1 MRPAADPGRLRL
13 LILQPTPYCN
23 LSCDYCY
30 LPGRDLRTRMADET
44 LEGIC
49 ANIFSS
55 GLVGSDFSLVWHGG
69 EPLSLPPSWY
79 RNAFAII
86 EAHRPTATRIY
97 YGLQTNAVGLN
108 QTWIDLFRAQGLRVG
123 ISIDGPAF
131 LHDARRKTR
140 KGGPSHALTM
150 RGVRA
155 MQEAGMPFHV
165 IAVITEAHL
174 DHADAFYDFFV
185 SHGIRDIGM
194 NVEEIEGINLQSTLQ
209 ASNIESRFRLF
220 FRRLLERMGR
230 EPGRLFLREATG
242 AAGAILGG
250 EPADE
255 NDQITP
261 MAILTIGVDGTV
273 STFSP
278 ELLGHAGAGY
288 GAFSFGNLARE
299 PVQNIM
305 DRINHS
311 AMYRDIAAGA
321 HACRESCAYFR
332 VCGGGAPANKWFET
346 SRFDSTETLYCR
358 LMRKVVVDE
367 VLANME
373 HGLGLAGTKPEAL
386 KLEA

>member
-1 MRPAADPGRLRL
+1 MHPAADRGRLRL

-30 LPGRDLRTRMADET
+30 LPGRDLRSRMTDET
-44 LEGIC
+44 LTGIC
-49 ANIFSS
+49 GNIFSS

-79 RNAFAII
+79 ENAFSVI
-86 EAHRPTATRIY
+86 EAHRPAATRID

-108 QTWIDLFRAQGLRVG
+108 RAWIDLFQAQGLRVG

-155 MQEAGMPFHV
+155 MQDAGMPFHV
-165 IAVITEAHL
+165 IAVVTEAHL

-185 SHGIRDIGM
+185 SQGIRDVGM
-194 NVEEIEGINLQSTLQ
+194 NIEEIEGINLQSTLQ
-209 ASNIESRFRLF
+209 SRNIETRFRLF

-250 EPADE
+250 DLADE
-255 NDQITP
+255 NDQTTP
-261 MAILTIGVDGTV
+261 MAILTIGVDGTA

-278 ELLGHAGAGY
+278 ELLGHSGAGY
-288 GAFSFGNLARE
+288 GAFSFGNLAHE
-299 PVQNIM
+299 SVQSIM
-305 DRINHS
+305 DRISHS
-311 AMYRDIAAGA
+311 AIYHDILTGA
-321 HACRESCAYFR
+321 QACRESCAYFR

-358 LMRKVVVDE
+358 LMRQVVLDE

-373 HGLGLAGTKPEAL
+373 QGLGLACTKPDTL
-386 KLEA
+386 RLEA

>member
-1 MRPAADPGRLRL
+1 
-13 LILQPTPYCN
+13 
-23 LSCDYCY
+23 
-30 LPGRDLRTRMADET
+30 
-44 LEGIC
+44 
-49 ANIFSS
+49 
-55 GLVGSDFSLVWHGG
+55 
-69 EPLSLPPSWY
+69 
-79 RNAFAII
+79 
-86 EAHRPTATRIY
+86 
-97 YGLQTNAVGLN
+97 
-108 QTWIDLFRAQGLRVG
+108 
-123 ISIDGPAF
+123 
-131 LHDARRKTR
+131 
-140 KGGPSHALTM
+140 M

-250 EPADE
+250 ELADE

-288 GAFSFGNLARE
+288 GVFSFGNLARE
-299 PVQNIM
+299 PVQDIM

-311 AMYRDIAAGA
+311 AIYRDILTGA
-321 HACRESCAYFR
+321 QACRKSCAYFR

-373 HGLGLAGTKPEAL
+373 HGLGLAGAKPEAL